1 MSTWINLPEELDRE
15 KHFAII
21 YKITNLTTNYKYIG
35 KKQLWVKK
43 TKPPLKGKK
52 RKRKEWVKSDYET
65 YFGSSEQLKADI
77 LKYGKENFKR
87 EILEIASCKWDAAYI
102 ELYFQLTENV
112 LMNDNYY
119 NGIINVRLPKP
130 PKSLV
135 LSTKY
140 LYNEK

>member
-1 MSTWINLPEELDRE
+1 MSEWINLPDELDRE

-21 YKITNLTTNYKYIG
+21 YKITNLITNYKYIG

-52 RKRKEWVKSDYET
+52 RKRIEWVKSDYET
-65 YFGSSEQLKADI
+65 YFGSSEQLKVDV
-77 LKYGKENFKR
+77 LKYGKHNFKR
-87 EILEIASCKWDAAYI
+87 EILEIASCKWEAAYI
-102 ELYFQLTENV
+102 ELYFQLTEQV
-112 LMNDNYY
+112 LMTDNYY

-130 PKSLV
+130 PKHLV

>member
-1 MSTWINLPEELDRE
+1 MSAWINLPDELDRE
-15 KHFAII
+15 KHFSII
-21 YKITNLTTNYKYIG
+21 YKITNLITNCKYIG
-35 KKQLWVKK
+35 KKQLWVKR

-52 RKRKEWVKSDYET
+52 RKRTEWVKSDYET

-77 LKYGKENFKR
+77 LKYGKDNFKR

-102 ELYFQLTENV
+102 ELYFQLTEQV
-112 LMNDNYY
+112 LMTDSYY

-130 PKSLV
+130 PKNLV